1 MANQSQVTLTQAQGS
16 AVIRPAQAPRKTLLE
31 TIKEIEK
38 QIEILESGPI
48 SAKQEQDLVKLKE
61 LLRRALG
68 EQEKLQ
74 NQWKT
79 SQQTSSSAKGTQGVA
94 TTSQPGASMA
104 ISTTQLPVNSVSAQ
118 SIGGAPPTIGKASP
132 VTSGQEK
139 ICAAI
144 GAVSEAQVL
153 DKKKLQDLVREV
165 DPNEQLDDDVEE
177 MLLQIADDFIET
189 VVTSSCQ
196 LAKHRKSNTLEVKDV
211 QLYLER
217 NWNIWVP
224 GFGGE
229 EIRTYKR
236 PNVTEAHRQRM
247 ALIRKTLKK

>member
-1 MANQSQVTLTQAQGS
+1 MANQQPQLSLTQAIGS
-16 AVIRPAQAPRKTLLE
+16 PVIRPAQAPRKTLLE

-48 SAKQEQDLVKLKE
+48 SGKQEQDLIKLKE
-61 LLRRALG
+61 LHRRALG

-74 NQWKT
+74 NQWKV
-79 SQQTSSSAKGTQGVA
+79 SQQGSVKPIQVVATSSQPVA
-94 TTSQPGASMA
+94 ASMG
-104 ISTTQLPVNSVSAQ
+104 IPTSQLPVNSVSAG
-118 SIGGAPPTIGKASP
+118 SIGGTPPSIK
-132 VTSGQEK
+132 
-139 ICAAI
+139 
-144 GAVSEAQVL
+144 VL

-229 EIRTYKR
+229 DVRTYKR

>member
-1 MANQSQVTLTQAQGS
+1 MANQQPQLSLTQAIGS
-16 AVIRPAQAPRKTLLE
+16 PVIRPAQAPRKTLLE

-48 SAKQEQDLVKLKE
+48 SGKQEQDLIKLKE
-61 LLRRALG
+61 LHRRALG

-74 NQWKT
+74 NQWKV
-79 SQQTSSSAKGTQGVA
+79 SQQGSVKPIQVVATSSQPVA
-94 TTSQPGASMA
+94 ASMG
-104 ISTTQLPVNSVSAQ
+104 IPTSQLPVNSVSAG
-118 SIGGAPPTIGKASP
+118 SIGGTPPSIKASP
-132 VTSGQEK
+132 VVSGHSM
-139 ICAAI
+139 
-144 GAVSEAQVL
+144 GVSEAQVL

-229 EIRTYKR
+229 DVRTYKR